1 MKIKKVYQINEDFT
15 SEIIRYI
22 EQKYN
27 TSEYILYGID
37 FGDKNQEHNIV
48 QLDRGSLEECS
59 KSYQEF
65 ENDDSFGY
73 DEYFVVKET
82 YTFMPDV
89 LIAHKYNI

>member
-15 SEIIRYI
+15 PEIIRYI

-37 FGDKNQEHNIV
+37 FGNQEHNIV
-48 QLDRGSLEECS
+48 QIDRVTLEECN
-59 KSYQEF
+59 KSYEDF
-65 ENDDSFGY
+65 ENNQNFGY

-82 YTFMPDV
+82 YTFMPDI